1 MPWENALTTLDTNTT
16 KAMIADDAYKHL
28 AALMKELAEE
38 GSESASKFTRDYEQM
53 HVAHGPF
60 ALALS
65 LGAMS
70 ETIMDLR
77 ARAEDLEIKLE
88 AKAWPAALPAKPIKP
103 HGGGA
108 SMIAPSASEPP

>member
-1 MPWENALTTLDTNTT
+1 MPWENEYTTLDTNTT
-16 KAMIADDAYKHL
+16 KAMIADEAYERL
-28 AALMKELAEE
+28 AALMKALAQE
-38 GSESASKFTRDYEQM
+38 GSEPAEKFTQDYEAM

-77 ARAEDLEIKLE
+77 ARVEELENN
-88 AKAWPAALPAKPIKP
+88 
-103 HGGGA
+103 
-108 SMIAPSASEPP
+108 

>member
-1 MPWENALTTLDTNTT
+1 MPWENAYTTLDTNTT
-16 KAMIADDAYKHL
+16 KAMIADDAYERL

-38 GSESASKFTRDYEQM
+38 GSEPASKFTQDYEQM

-77 ARAEDLEIKLE
+77 ARVGELETE
-88 AKAWPAALPAKPIKP
+88 
-103 HGGGA
+103 
-108 SMIAPSASEPP
+108 SE

>member
-1 MPWENALTTLDTNTT
+1 MPWESMHNTLDGNMA
-16 KAMIADDAYKHL
+16 KAMIADDAYERL
-28 AALMKELAEE
+28 AALMKELAQE
-38 GSESASKFTRDYEQM
+38 GSEPASKFTRDYEAM

-77 ARAEDLEIKLE
+77 ARVASLELETKLE
-88 AKAWPAALPAKPIKP
+88 AKA
-103 HGGGA
+103 
-108 SMIAPSASEPP
+108 

>member
-1 MPWENALTTLDTNTT
+1 MPWENARTTLDTNPT
-16 KAMIADDAYKHL
+16 KAKIADDAYERL

-38 GSESASKFTRDYEQM
+38 GSEPASKFTQDYEAI

-77 ARAEDLEIKLE
+77 ARVEELETKLE
-88 AKAWPAALPAKPIKP
+88 AKA
-103 HGGGA
+103 
-108 SMIAPSASEPP
+108 

>member
-1 MPWENALTTLDTNTT
+1 MPWESMHNTLDGNMA
-16 KAMIADDAYKHL
+16 KAMIADDAYERL
-28 AALMKELAEE
+28 AALMKELAQE
-38 GSESASKFTRDYEQM
+38 GSEPASKFTRDYEAM

-77 ARAEDLEIKLE
+77 ARVASLELETKRE
-88 AKAWPAALPAKPIKP
+88 AKA
-103 HGGGA
+103 
-108 SMIAPSASEPP
+108 

>member
-1 MPWENALTTLDTNTT
+1 MPWENPHTTLDTNTT
-16 KAMIADDAYKHL
+16 KAMIADDAYERL

-38 GSESASKFTRDYEQM
+38 GSEPASKFTRDYEAM

-77 ARAEDLEIKLE
+77 ARVEELEKR
-88 AKAWPAALPAKPIKP
+88 A
-103 HGGGA
+103 
-108 SMIAPSASEPP
+108 

>member
-1 MPWENALTTLDTNTT
+1 MPWESMHNTLDGNMT
-16 KAMIADDAYKHL
+16 KAMIADDAYERL

-38 GSESASKFTRDYEQM
+38 GSEPASKFTRDYELM

-70 ETIMDLR
+70 GATMDLR
-77 ARAEDLEIKLE
+77 ARVDELETKLE
-88 AKAWPAALPAKPIKP
+88 AKA
-103 HGGGA
+103 
-108 SMIAPSASEPP
+108 

>member
-1 MPWENALTTLDTNTT
+1 MPWENARTTLDTNPT
-16 KAMIADDAYKHL
+16 KAMIADDAYERL

-38 GSESASKFTRDYEQM
+38 GSEPASKFTQDYEAI

-77 ARAEDLEIKLE
+77 ARVEELETKLE
-88 AKAWPAALPAKPIKP
+88 AKA
-103 HGGGA
+103 
-108 SMIAPSASEPP
+108 

>member
-1 MPWENALTTLDTNTT
+1 MPWENAYTTLDTNTT
-16 KAMIADDAYKHL
+16 KGMIADDAYERL

-38 GSESASKFTRDYEQM
+38 GSEPASKFTQDYELM
-53 HVAHGPF
+53 HLAHGPF

-77 ARAEDLEIKLE
+77 ARVQELETKLE
-88 AKAWPAALPAKPIKP
+88 AKA
-103 HGGGA
+103 
-108 SMIAPSASEPP
+108 

>member
-1 MPWENALTTLDTNTT
+1 MHNTLDGNMT
-16 KAMIADDAYKHL
+16 KATIADDAYERL

-38 GSESASKFTRDYEQM
+38 GSEPASKFTRDYEAI

-60 ALALS
+60 ALALL

-77 ARAEDLEIKLE
+77 ARVEELEE
-88 AKAWPAALPAKPIKP
+88 KA
-103 HGGGA
+103 
-108 SMIAPSASEPP
+108 

>member
-1 MPWENALTTLDTNTT
+1 MPWENAHTTLDTNMT
-16 KAMIADDAYKHL
+16 KAMIADEAYERL

-38 GSESASKFTRDYEQM
+38 GREPASKFTRDYEAM

-77 ARAEDLEIKLE
+77 TRVEELE
-88 AKAWPAALPAKPIKP
+88 AKA
-103 HGGGA
+103 
-108 SMIAPSASEPP
+108 

>member
-1 MPWENALTTLDTNTT
+1 MPWGNTQNTLDTNMA
-16 KAMIADDAYKHL
+16 KALIADDAYERL
-28 AALMKELAEE
+28 AALMKDLAEE
-38 GSESASKFTRDYEQM
+38 GSEPASKFTRDYEAM

-77 ARAEDLEIKLE
+77 ARVGELETKLE
-88 AKAWPAALPAKPIKP
+88 AKA
-103 HGGGA
+103 
-108 SMIAPSASEPP
+108 

>member
-1 MPWENALTTLDTNTT
+1 MPWENTRTTLDGNMT
-16 KAMIADDAYKHL
+16 KAMIADDAYEHL
-28 AALMKELAEE
+28 AALMKALAEE
-38 GSESASKFTRDYEQM
+38 GSEPASKFRRDYEAV

-77 ARAEDLEIKLE
+77 ARVKELETKLE
-88 AKAWPAALPAKPIKP
+88 AKA
-103 HGGGA
+103 
-108 SMIAPSASEPP
+108 

>member
-1 MPWENALTTLDTNTT
+1 MPWENTHTTLDGNMT
-16 KAMIADDAYKHL
+16 KAMIADDAYERL
-28 AALMKELAEE
+28 AALMQELAEE
-38 GSESASKFTRDYEQM
+38 GSEPASKFAQDYEAI

-77 ARAEDLEIKLE
+77 ARVEELEE
-88 AKAWPAALPAKPIKP
+88 KA
-103 HGGGA
+103 
-108 SMIAPSASEPP
+108 

>member
-1 MPWENALTTLDTNTT
+1 MPWENTHTTLDGNMT
-16 KAMIADDAYKHL
+16 KAMIADDAYERL

-38 GSESASKFTRDYEQM
+38 GSEPASKFTQDYELM
-53 HVAHGPF
+53 HLAHGPF

-77 ARAEDLEIKLE
+77 ARVQELETKLE
-88 AKAWPAALPAKPIKP
+88 AKA
-103 HGGGA
+103 
-108 SMIAPSASEPP
+108 

>member
-16 KAMIADDAYKHL
+16 KAMIADDAYGHL

-38 GSESASKFTRDYEQM
+38 GSEPAFKFRQDYEAM

-77 ARAEDLEIKLE
+77 ARVEELETKLE
-88 AKAWPAALPAKPIKP
+88 KKV
-103 HGGGA
+103 
-108 SMIAPSASEPP
+108 

>member
-1 MPWENALTTLDTNTT
+1 MPWESMHNTLDTNMT
-16 KAMIADDAYKHL
+16 KAMIADDAYERL

-38 GSESASKFTRDYEQM
+38 GSEPASKFTQGYELM

-77 ARAEDLEIKLE
+77 ARVEELETKLE
-88 AKAWPAALPAKPIKP
+88 AKA
-103 HGGGA
+103 
-108 SMIAPSASEPP
+108 

>member
-1 MPWENALTTLDTNTT
+1 MPWESMHNTLDGNMT
-16 KAMIADDAYKHL
+16 KAMIADDAYERL

-38 GSESASKFTRDYEQM
+38 GSEPASKFTQDYEAT

-77 ARAEDLEIKLE
+77 TRVEELETKLE
-88 AKAWPAALPAKPIKP
+88 AKA
-103 HGGGA
+103 
-108 SMIAPSASEPP
+108 

>member
-1 MPWENALTTLDTNTT
+1 MPWENAHTTLDTNTT
-16 KAMIADDAYKHL
+16 KAMIADNAYERL

-38 GSESASKFTRDYEQM
+38 GSEPASKFTQGYELM

-77 ARAEDLEIKLE
+77 ARVASLELETKLE
-88 AKAWPAALPAKPIKP
+88 AKA
-103 HGGGA
+103 
-108 SMIAPSASEPP
+108 

>member
-1 MPWENALTTLDTNTT
+1 MPWENAYTTLDTNTT
-16 KAMIADDAYKHL
+16 KAMIADDAYERL

-38 GSESASKFTRDYEQM
+38 GREPASKFTRDYEAM

-77 ARAEDLEIKLE
+77 ARVEELETKLE
-88 AKAWPAALPAKPIKP
+88 AKA
-103 HGGGA
+103 
-108 SMIAPSASEPP
+108 

>member
-1 MPWENALTTLDTNTT
+1 MPWENALTTLDTNPT

-38 GSESASKFTRDYEQM
+38 GSEPASRFAQDYEAM

-77 ARAEDLEIKLE
+77 TRVASLELEIKLE
-88 AKAWPAALPAKPIKP
+88 AKA
-103 HGGGA
+103 
-108 SMIAPSASEPP
+108 